1 MTNMKFA
8 RCSFGAWLGLLAG
21 PAAAQ
26 VFTIPPG
33 AYRTGAAY
41 HRQRP
46 QPAGLDAFYPDKR
59 GQLVVVIPRG
69 PKTTKL
75 RVAPDSVW
83 GYVSGKGRTSRL
95 FRNEEYRLEHADTL
109 CVYTQNSTT
118 VNGALGGA
126 NGASTRYF
134 FSRGLTGLVFPLT
147 TRYLREAAACRFVEE
162 IAQLPPM
169 KAAGALLAPDLAA
182 TRRRILR
189 AVRFNPR
196 WRMHRVR
203 AYFNQRLLWRFARV
217 GAD

>member
-1 MTNMKFA
+1 MTDMKFA
-8 RCSFGAWLGLLAG
+8 RCSFWALLSLLAG

-41 HRQRP
+41 HRKQP

-59 GQLVVVIPRG
+59 GQLVVVVPRG

-109 CVYTQNSTT
+109 CVYTQSAIA

-126 NGASTRYF
+126 NGANTRYF
-134 FSRGLTGLVFPLT
+134 FSRGLNGLVFPLT
-147 TRYLREAAACRFVEE
+147 TRYLREAYEASNPEFV
-162 IAQLPPM
+162 A
-169 KAAGALLAPDLAA
+169 AAGKLRIDQSLVDFDRKTGLFRVTTLYRGAA
-182 TRRRILR
+182 
-189 AVRFNPR
+189 
-196 WRMHRVR
+196 
-203 AYFNQRLLWRFARV
+203 
-217 GAD
+217 GK

>member
-1 MTNMKFA
+1 MTVMKFA
-8 RCSFGAWLGLLAG
+8 HCLVWAFLSLLAG

-41 HRQRP
+41 HRRQP

-59 GQLVVVIPRG
+59 GQLVVVVPRG

-95 FRNEEYRLEHADTL
+95 FRNQEYRLEHADTL
-109 CVYTQNSTT
+109 CVYAQSSTT

-126 NGASTRYF
+126 NGADTRYF
-134 FSRGLTGLVFPLT
+134 FSRGLTGLIFPLT
-147 TRYLREAAACRFVEE
+147 TRYLREAYGASNPGFIAA
-162 IAQLPPM
+162 IGQLRIDQSLVDLDR
-169 KAAGALLAPDLAA
+169 KTGLFRVTTLYRNAAAGK
-182 TRRRILR
+182 
-189 AVRFNPR
+189 
-196 WRMHRVR
+196 
-203 AYFNQRLLWRFARV
+203 
-217 GAD
+217 

>member
-1 MTNMKFA
+1 MTDMKFA
-8 RCSFGAWLGLLAG
+8 RCSFLGLFSLLAG
-21 PAAAQ
+21 PVAAQ

-41 HRQRP
+41 HRRQP

-59 GQLVVVIPRG
+59 GQLVVVVPRG

-83 GYVSGKGRTSRL
+83 GYVSGKGRTNRL

-109 CVYTQNSTT
+109 CVYTQSSTA

-126 NGASTRYF
+126 NGAGTRYF

-147 TRYLREAAACRFVEE
+147 TRFLREAYGASNPGFIAAVG
-162 IAQLPPM
+162 QLHLGQSLVDSDR
-169 KAAGALLAPDLAA
+169 KTGL
-182 TRRRILR
+182 
-189 AVRFNPR
+189 F
-196 WRMHRVR
+196 RVTTLYR
-203 AYFNQRLLWRFARV
+203 ESV
-217 GAD
+217 GK